1 MSEPAQ
7 SPPTG
12 AGATRSRFGAE
23 LPLRAAAG
31 VTLMVAALIAAW
43 AGGFWFLAFWLLA
56 AAMVLWEWQ
65 TLIGGERLPARLAMG
80 ALTLAALSPLALHG
94 STREAL
100 AALAVGAV
108 LTALVAG
115 PDARARFWSGAGVVY
130 AGAIV
135 VSPVL
140 LRGSPAYGLPAIL
153 WLYAVV
159 WGADIMAYFGGRLIG
174 GPKLWPRISPGK
186 TWSGAVV
193 GALAGAL
200 CGAAV
205 GLLAAPAGARFVPLL
220 LLGLAASVVEELGD
234 LLESAVKRRFH
245 VKDSSHLI
253 PGHGG
258 MMDRLDGFL
267 AAATFAALVGWAR
280 ASGDW
285 IAGGLFQ
292 W

>member
-1 MSEPAQ
+1 MPEPAQ
-7 SPPTG
+7 SPLTG
-12 AGATRSRFGAE
+12 AGSSPGRFGAD

-31 VTLMVAALIAAW
+31 VTLMAAALVAAW

-56 AAMVLWEWQ
+56 SAMVLWEWQ
-65 TLIGGERLPARLAMG
+65 TLIGGERLPARLAIG
-80 ALTLAALSPLALHG
+80 ALTLVALSPFALHG
-94 STREAL
+94 AAREAL

-108 LTALVAG
+108 LTGLVAG
-115 PDARARFWSGAGVVY
+115 PDPRARFWSGAGIVY

-174 GPKLWPRISPGK
+174 GPKLWPRVSPGK
-186 TWSGAVV
+186 TWSGAII

-205 GLLAAPAGARFVPLL
+205 GLLAAPSGARFVPFL

-258 MMDRLDGFL
+258 MMDRVDGFL